1 MNFNDVAAAI
11 EGIAPLSGAAS
22 WDKSGLQVASPRR
35 EVAKLAVALDPTP
48 STIKKALA
56 AGAEMVLTHHPLSL
70 SPSLPNRLDNYY
82 EALSLLMKADVP
94 LYSSHTSLDVQPDG
108 PAGWLARHLCLV
120 HPDFL
125 EETGEGAG
133 FGLVGDL
140 PKALSLEEITAK
152 LAERIDLECAV
163 LVNTAPAEIKRV
175 AYCTGSGSSLMDEA
189 WTKGAD
195 LYITGDVKYHAAL
208 DCRGCLLDVGH
219 HSLEEEM
226 MHEMQKLLAK
236 RLEGVD
242 TVFIPSASPFR
253 SLKACH
259 A

>member
-1 MNFNDVAAAI
+1 
-11 EGIAPLSGAAS
+11 
-22 WDKSGLQVASPRR
+22 
-35 EVAKLAVALDPTP
+35 
-48 STIKKALA
+48 
-56 AGAEMVLTHHPLSL
+56 
-70 SPSLPNRLDNYY
+70 
-82 EALSLLMKADVP
+82 
-94 LYSSHTSLDVQPDG
+94 
-108 PAGWLARHLCLV
+108 
-120 HPDFL
+120 
-125 EETGEGAG
+125 
-133 FGLVGDL
+133 
-140 PKALSLEEITAK
+140 
-152 LAERIDLECAV
+152 
-163 LVNTAPAEIKRV
+163 
-175 AYCTGSGSSLMDEA
+175 MDEA

-242 TVFIPSASPFR
+242 TVFIPSSSPFR